1 MLLAAGGAALAGRPA
16 RATAGTLS
24 ASATASPAAVVAG
37 ERVTY
42 RVTVRNAAQAPLGG
56 LALAVTLP
64 AGMDYVPGSAR
75 VRANGLAMP
84 LPEPS
89 LAGATLSWAGLTVPV
104 GRTGGALGMH
114 TFVQDRWEDTD
125 YQLDRVVD
133 LMGPGAYV
141 KQLLYNIPTYTDVLL
156 PKWQHFVNACYDR
169 NLIPVVRLAGEHAGE
184 YWHKPAAVAPGDY
197 SGVASEYARVVAAL
211 PLREGRPLYV
221 EVGNEPN
228 LDIEWGG
235 RVNATEYA
243 HFLVDVAAA
252 LRALGDGR
260 IRILNGGLSPTGD
273 VAPLAFI
280 DDFAAVPGAL
290 EAFDVWAAHPY
301 PGNRPPEM
309 NLHEGT
315 AKTYRH
321 VAIDSYLLELE
332 RLALHGRTG
341 LQVLLTETG
350 YALGASDFAF
360 LGHAPIGEANRADYI
375 VRALREY
382 WSDWPEVLGVCPY
395 ELYDPLGKWAVWD
408 WLGHAQYAAVDA
420 MDPSLPPAAGLLYVE
435 VQTVANAEPGT
446 HTLRVEASAA
456 GAGSVSL
463 PATAPVQVAAAPPPP
478 TPTPS
483 PTLPVPPDDL
493 LCYAAIQNGG
503 FERDTCW
510 ELPETVRPATYTTR
524 RVHSGRRALQVG
536 IVDGDPVRA
545 SSSAWQ
551 QFHVPASAVSVR
563 LRLAYLPLSG
573 DAAGGAVAG
582 DSAAPRQQVLLM
594 DANKAYLETAMSV
607 AQDTNRWMTLEYETA
622 GHAGRTL
629 WLYIAAQNYPET
641 EGVTAMFVDD
651 VEVQVCLPADAPPP
665 PPLEPCPWVG
675 RALRLPLVF
684 RGAIL
689 QRPATPPAAGLDE
702 ASVPA
707 PAEIASP
714 EPAEGGDASTFAAA
728 LPEGLDVDLLAH
740 DPARRR
746 VYAAGGGQLVA
757 LDGVTGRGL
766 YAASLPAGVGA
777 LAVEGPTGRV
787 WVSLPEAGA
796 VWALDTLGRPE
807 VQVGGLGRPTGVAC
821 GEGVVYVADSA
832 GRRALAIDAAT
843 GALRAERALDAAP
856 YALVHDPARR
866 VAYVGLMGEGRVAA
880 LDGETLEPLGEVA
893 LGGMG
898 FPQGLAVDPIA
909 GRLYVA
915 HALAPKYGALT
926 AVDTATMTVVA
937 TLRGDHRA
945 PLVGARQVWAR
956 PGGERLYLATSA
968 GLATIEGRD
977 LSLDAV
983 EPAVGGP
990 AAYALDLAEGVV
1002 YAAAAGGVE
1011 ARRLPPAGEGV
1022 VR

>member
-16 RATAGTLS
+16 RATEGTLS

-211 PLREGRPLYV
+211 RREGRPLYV

-420 MDPSLPPAAGLLYVE
+420 MDPSLPPAAGLLYGE

-493 LCYAAIQNGG
+493 VCYAAIQNGG

-551 QFHVPASAVSVR
+551 QFHVPASAVSPAA
-563 LRLAYLPLSG
+563 LAYLPLG

-582 DSAAPRQQVLLM
+582 DRRARQQVLM
-594 DANKAYLETAMSV
+594 DANKAYSRRPWSPRYQPLDDAR
-607 AQDTNRWMTLEYETA
+607 DGA
-622 GHAGRTL
+622 GHAADPGVHRRAEL
-629 WLYIAAQNYPET
+629 SRRR
-641 EGVTAMFVDD
+641 VTAMFVDD
-651 VEVQVCLPADAPPP
+651 VEQ
-665 PPLEPCPWVG
+665 
-675 RALRLPLVF
+675 
-684 RGAIL
+684 
-689 QRPATPPAAGLDE
+689 
-702 ASVPA
+702 VPA
-707 PAEIASP
+707 GRRRHRRPWACPGWGGRCACRSSFAAPSCSGPPRPRPRASTRPRSPHPRRSPRRNRRRAGTHRPLPPRCPRAWTSTSWPTIRPGAGCTRRAGGNSWRWTASP
-714 EPAEGGDASTFAAA
+714 
-728 LPEGLDVDLLAH
+728 
-740 DPARRR
+740 
-746 VYAAGGGQLVA
+746 GGGSTPRPSPPGSA
-757 LDGVTGRGL
+757 PSPWRGPR
-766 YAASLPAGVGA
+766 A
-777 LAVEGPTGRV
+777 
-787 WVSLPEAGA
+787 
-796 VWALDTLGRPE
+796 
-807 VQVGGLGRPTGVAC
+807 AC
-821 GEGVVYVADSA
+821 GSRSPRRAPCGRWTPSA
-832 GRRALAIDAAT
+832 GRRCRWAAS
-843 GALRAERALDAAP
+843 G
-856 YALVHDPARR
+856 ARR
-866 VAYVGLMGEGRVAA
+866 ES
-880 LDGETLEPLGEVA
+880 P
-893 LGGMG
+893 
-898 FPQGLAVDPIA
+898 A
-909 GRLYVA
+909 GRA
-915 HALAPKYGALT
+915 WCTSP
-926 AVDTATMTVVA
+926 
-937 TLRGDHRA
+937 TL
-945 PLVGARQVWAR
+945 
-956 PGGERLYLATSA
+956 
-968 GLATIEGRD
+968 
-977 LSLDAV
+977 
-983 EPAVGGP
+983 PAGGP
-990 AAYALDLAEGVV
+990 SPSTRRRGRS
-1002 YAAAAGGVE
+1002 
-1011 ARRLPPAGEGV
+1011 ARNGPSTPPPTRWFTIPPVASRTWG
-1022 VR
+1022 